1 MSRRSWVWLS
11 LAAVL
16 AVVVAVQTVLASRHE
31 AFVASADAPTVAPG
45 VDVLA
50 GIPLVPLRIRGHDYR
65 RAAFGDSWDDDN
77 DAPGGHNGCDTRND
91 ILKRDLTNIRYRSAG
106 SCAVVYGTTVDPYTG
121 KPLTHTG
128 HSEVGIDHMIPLS
141 YAWQMGASGWPA
153 AKRVEFANDPLNLI
167 AVASAVNSSKSDS
180 GPASWLPPSKSVRCA
195 YAARFAAVADK
206 YGLAVTASDKSVMAA
221 QCA

>member
-1 MSRRSWVWLS
+1 MKPKLFLTGIALFVVAAIAAAGC
-11 LAAVL
+11 LAATNPDAAGLPRVETG
-16 AVVVAVQTVLASRHE
+16 QRPE
-31 AFVASADAPTVAPG
+31 ASALIAKLATKGRGPKTGYSRDQFGKAWTDNQSAP
-45 VDVLA
+45 L
-50 GIPLVPLRIRGHDYR
+50 
-65 RAAFGDSWDDDN
+65 
-77 DAPGGHNGCDTRND
+77 GHNGCDTRND
-91 ILKRDLTNIRYRSAG
+91 ILKRDLTNIRYRSVG

-153 AKRVEFANDPLNLI
+153 AKRVEFANDSLNLI

-180 GPASWLPPSKSVRCA
+180 GPASWLPSSKNVRCD
-195 YAARFAAVADK
+195 YVTRFAAVADK
-206 YGLAVTASDKSVMAA
+206 YGLAVTASDKSAMAA